1 MDEQTAPPRAPEPRA
16 LYPADWLL
24 WLGLVLT
31 AIWIGLGFIYILEVL
46 GPIRFINQGADQIG
60 GFLEGAFAPLA
71 FLWLVIGFF
80 LQQRELDENTR
91 AIKGQYEAL
100 QRTAENAEIQA
111 KAIAASELHA
121 RQETF
126 IKVCEIM
133 NQQLGQIAGMIYLS
147 KAGARFEGAL
157 AREGVNALW
166 TEFASHP
173 EVFVRR
179 LLGVHYGSET
189 GEDGVADFLWG
200 TAIRAR
206 HTENYR
212 ETFERMLAAG
222 ESCDPDHVLRNAFRT
237 SSYGLLY
244 RIAGECRP
252 GERESTASGASQPE
266 AEQTPRSASR

>member
-1 MDEQTAPPRAPEPRA
+1 MEGETPRRLVQSSHPRAL

-24 WLGLVLT
+24 GLGLALT
-31 AIWIGLGFIYILEVL
+31 ATWIALGFLYILRIL
-46 GPIRFINQGADQIG
+46 GPSRFISQGADQIG

-80 LQQRELDENTR
+80 LQQRELSENTR
-91 AIKGQYEAL
+91 AIRGQYEAL

-111 KAIAASELHA
+111 KAIAATELHA

-126 IKVCEIM
+126 IKVCGIM

-147 KAGARFEGAL
+147 KAGPTSDGEL
-157 AREGVNALW
+157 DREGVHALW
-166 TEFASHP
+166 REFANHP

-179 LLGVHYGSET
+179 LLGVHYGSESAQ
-189 GEDGVADFLWG
+189 GGIADFLWG
-200 TAIRAR
+200 TPIRAR
-206 HTENYR
+206 HTEDYR

-222 ESCDPDHVLRNAFRT
+222 ESCDPDQTLRDAFRT

-252 GERESTASGASQPE
+252 SESRTTS
-266 AEQTPRSASR
+266 